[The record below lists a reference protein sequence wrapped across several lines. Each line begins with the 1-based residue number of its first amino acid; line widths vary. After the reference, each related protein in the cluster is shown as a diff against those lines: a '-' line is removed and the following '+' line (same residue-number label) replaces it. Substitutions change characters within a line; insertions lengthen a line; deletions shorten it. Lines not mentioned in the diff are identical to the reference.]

1 MMNTWNCNNLI
12 ELLDSVGVEGSI
24 LQKYIHIVGAEE
36 YEEVDMALGDIA
48 DDTWYVINDWLEMA
62 CGEKNMKEAGLRQ
75 EMSDCDTEIHFFI
88 NEVRCSLNK
97 AVNKLQTNW
106 RNKMLDKS
114 RIVYNSSFFYI
125 Y

>member
-106 RNKMLDKS
+106 RNKM
-114 RIVYNSSFFYI
+114 
-125 Y
+125 